1 MSSHLLAC
9 WALPL
14 SLLATLHD
22 AEVATTPTPTPK
34 PLIPNPYPYPLTPNP
49 KPLTPTPNP
58 YTLPYPT
65 PDQVIRTEG
74 PWRGIDA
81 VGMAVVANQA
91 GSP

>member
-1 MSSHLLAC
+1 MSSPLLAC

-22 AEVATTPTPTPK
+22 AEV
-34 PLIPNPYPYPLTPNP
+34 
-49 KPLTPTPNP
+49 
-58 YTLPYPT
+58 
-65 PDQVIRTEG
+65 IRTEG

-81 VGMAVVANQA
+81 VGVAVVANQA